1 MKQSPFLLQLVI
13 PSAKT
18 GYNPDDLSGQ
28 VVIHTFIT
36 GVAKESHPSQVIKTI
51 SYVTVID

>member
-18 GYNPDDLSGQ
+18 GYNLDDLSGQ
-28 VVIHTFIT
+28 VVIHTYIT
-36 GVAKESHPSQVIKTI
+36 SVAKESHCSQVIKTI
-51 SYVTVID
+51 TV